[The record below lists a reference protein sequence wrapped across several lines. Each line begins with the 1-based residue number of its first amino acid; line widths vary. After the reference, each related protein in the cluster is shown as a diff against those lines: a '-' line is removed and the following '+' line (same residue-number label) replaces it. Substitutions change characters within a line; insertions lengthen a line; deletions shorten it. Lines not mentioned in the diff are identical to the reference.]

1 MHSKASLVKG
11 QIWSSLARYTDSVL
25 ASLEP
30 RLFHSG
36 TNLVPSCSCV
46 GKKSKVPFH
55 RLVTQTR
62 FSLRSNLVCFT
73 RNYVNYLVRKVSNG
87 EKPSFITVQEK
98 NRMTAMKEMRL
109 KMLIESYLELDQL
122 ESPESSIET
131 IAMMKLILMRLITRI
146 ARESDKNI
154 ISKYPSPFNLV

>member
-1 MHSKASLVKG
+1 M
-11 QIWSSLARYTDSVL
+11 
-25 ASLEP
+25 
-30 RLFHSG
+30 
-36 TNLVPSCSCV
+36 
-46 GKKSKVPFH
+46 
-55 RLVTQTR
+55 
-62 FSLRSNLVCFT
+62 
-73 RNYVNYLVRKVSNG
+73 VSNG
-87 EKPSFITVQEK
+87 EKPSFVTVQEK
-98 NRMTAMKEMRL
+98 NRMKAMKEMRL

>member
-1 MHSKASLVKG
+1 M
-11 QIWSSLARYTDSVL
+11 
-25 ASLEP
+25 
-30 RLFHSG
+30 
-36 TNLVPSCSCV
+36 
-46 GKKSKVPFH
+46 
-55 RLVTQTR
+55 VT
-62 FSLRSNLVCFT
+62 
-73 RNYVNYLVRKVSNG
+73 NG
-87 EKPSFITVQEK
+87 ENPSFITVQEK

-146 ARESDKNI
+146 ARESDKNS